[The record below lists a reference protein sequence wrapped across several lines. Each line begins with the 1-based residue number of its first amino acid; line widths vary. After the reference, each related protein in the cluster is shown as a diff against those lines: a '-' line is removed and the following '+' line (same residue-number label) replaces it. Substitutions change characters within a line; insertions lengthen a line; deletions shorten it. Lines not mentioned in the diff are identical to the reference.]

1 MTIRPATPADHAKLF
16 TLHRAVA
23 EDPNGIARMPD
34 EITDNYI
41 ASLLKI
47 NMPTGLQLVV
57 DNETGG
63 LIGEIHASKY
73 GLCVFD
79 HILGNLTIVVH
90 PDHQGKGVGKA
101 LFTRF
106 LSEVQQCFPEI
117 RRIELEARASNEA
130 SLGLYRS
137 LGFVQE
143 GVYRNKTR
151 NRDGRFVD
159 SIPMAWSKVSGSGK
173 LCKNN

>member
-1 MTIRPATPADHAKLF
+1 MKANRRVAT
-16 TLHRAVA
+16 
-23 EDPNGIARMPD
+23 
-34 EITDNYI
+34 Y
-41 ASLLKI
+41 
-47 NMPTGLQLVV
+47 
-57 DNETGG
+57 
-63 LIGEIHASKY
+63 
-73 GLCVFD
+73 
-79 HILGNLTIVVH
+79 
-90 PDHQGKGVGKA
+90 VGKA
-101 LFTRF
+101 LLTRF

-173 LCKNN
+173 WCKNN

>member
-1 MTIRPATPADHAKLF
+1 MTTRPATPADHARLF
-16 TLHRAVA
+16 ALHRAVA

-34 EITDNYI
+34 EITEDYI
-41 ASLLKI
+41 MSLLTI
-47 NMPTGLQLVV
+47 SPPNGLQLVME
-57 DNETGG
+57 NEMGE
-63 LIGEIHASKY
+63 LFAEIHGSKY
-73 GLCVFD
+73 GLRIFE

-90 PDHQGKGVGKA
+90 PAQQGKGVGKA

-106 LSEVQQCFPEI
+106 LSEVRQQFPEI
-117 RRIELEARASNEA
+117 RRIELEARATNEA

-151 NRDGRFVD
+151 NRDGSFVD
-159 SIPMAWSKVSGSGK
+159 SIPMA
-173 LCKNN
+173 LTL